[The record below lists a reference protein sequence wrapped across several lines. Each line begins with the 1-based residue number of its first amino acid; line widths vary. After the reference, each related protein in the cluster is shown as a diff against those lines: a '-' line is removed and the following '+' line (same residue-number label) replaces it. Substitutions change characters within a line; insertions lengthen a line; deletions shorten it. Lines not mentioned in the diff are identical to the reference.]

1 MWYPVAGSKTN
12 MATVVSQCG
21 SLKRTGRKLSKLD
34 PCPRSSRANSTAS
47 ASALLAPISPCAF
60 GDSAQYLCNHPSWAH
75 TSTHTAHNNHATTLL
90 GTHAHTHSEPTSC
103 SAGRPSRRSSCT
115 YLSPSLSVHE
125 CFQLRL
131 QHHHSALRFEFHVQV
146 LHPMLDYRQT
156 FNCAPAWP
164 SGPSSP
170 FRPRRCRVASP
181 APYGR
186 HPSPMSPSPMAESK
200 TTIALTGHGF
210 LECNKCAIDILRSDH
225 AIASR
230 STTHLVVYAE
240 RKQGVV
246 GRPSARARSGA
257 HLPRGRPGGLSSLL
271 VFQFRRRM
279 LQTFG
284 PFVSPHNTRYWDY
297 SSVLELHV
305 EGSVRCG

>member
-1 MWYPVAGSKTN
+1 
-12 MATVVSQCG
+12 
-21 SLKRTGRKLSKLD
+21 
-34 PCPRSSRANSTAS
+34 
-47 ASALLAPISPCAF
+47 
-60 GDSAQYLCNHPSWAH
+60 
-75 TSTHTAHNNHATTLL
+75 
-90 GTHAHTHSEPTSC
+90 
-103 SAGRPSRRSSCT
+103 
-115 YLSPSLSVHE
+115 
-125 CFQLRL
+125 
-131 QHHHSALRFEFHVQV
+131 
-146 LHPMLDYRQT
+146 MLDYRQT

-257 HLPRGRPGGLSSLL
+257 HLPRGRPGGLSSLV

-297 SSVLELHV
+297 SSVLEMRAQ
-305 EGSVRCG
+305 GSMRCG

>member
-1 MWYPVAGSKTN
+1 MWYPVAESKTN
-12 MATVVSQCG
+12 MDTVVSQCG
-21 SLKRTGRKLSKLD
+21 TLKRTRRKLSKLD

-200 TTIALTGHGF
+200 TNMATVL
-210 LECNKCAIDILRSDH
+210 N
-225 AIASR
+225 ASWEWLGGR
-230 STTHLVVYAE
+230 RRGRGRGRISRV
-240 RKQGVV
+240 GVRADS
-246 GRPSARARSGA
+246 RPLLFFSSGA
-257 HLPRGRPGGLSSLL
+257 ACCRHLAPSCHRIIHDIGIILQFWRCMLKAACVAVDGLKDEVL
-271 VFQFRRRM
+271 VSTM
-279 LQTFG
+279 LRYITQTMVA
-284 PFVSPHNTRYWDY
+284 P
-297 SSVLELHV
+297 
-305 EGSVRCG
+305 